1 MDSEFEF
8 TEHQDDS
15 VVPEQI
21 VNTPAGANTDLDSNN
36 NFAGHSCND
45 DVIHELSMNLSTTV
59 IWTGNIY
66 CTDIP
71 EEHVGA
77 PYLLQLGQKQFGVVE
92 CFL

>member
-1 MDSEFEF
+1 MRTGVDSEFEF

-45 DVIHELSMNLSTTV
+45 DVIHETV
-59 IWTGNIY
+59 HEFINN
-66 CTDIP
+66 C
-71 EEHVGA
+71 
-77 PYLLQLGQKQFGVVE
+77 YLDG
-92 CFL
+92 